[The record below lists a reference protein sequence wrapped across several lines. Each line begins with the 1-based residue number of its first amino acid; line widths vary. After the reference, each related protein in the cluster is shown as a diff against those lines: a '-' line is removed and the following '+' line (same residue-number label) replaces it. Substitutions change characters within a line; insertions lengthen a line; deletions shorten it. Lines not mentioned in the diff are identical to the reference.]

1 MAISVRMD
9 PLLEKE
15 LELAAKRQ
23 GITKS
28 QFVIDAVQRA
38 LGRKNPYELM
48 LALQAEEARGVYGKP
63 ARAAKGM
70 QESFAGPYDADK
82 AREFIVRKLEKKHG
96 VRGPR

>member
-9 PLLEKE
+9 PILEKE

-38 LGRKNPYELM
+38 LGRKDPY
-48 LALQAEEARGVYGKP
+48 ALLLQVQAEEARGVYGK
-63 ARAAKGM
+63 RAKG
-70 QESFAGPYDADK
+70 EEGFKGPYDADK

-96 VRGPR
+96 VGGPR

>member
-9 PLLEKE
+9 PILEKE
-15 LELAAKRQ
+15 LELAAKRR

-38 LGRKNPYELM
+38 LGRKNPYEL
-48 LALQAEEARGVYGKP
+48 LLKLQAEEGRGAYG
-63 ARAAKGM
+63 RAARTRSAD
-70 QESFAGPYDADK
+70 QFNEAYDADK